1 MNKRQLV
8 QFYKRALI
16 VFLFLIPIFVLLD
29 GILGSSKS
37 FTKIS
42 IYVLIALIVV
52 SVVEL
57 IRYNKMK
64 NNQK

>member
-8 QFYKRALI
+8 QFYKRAFI
-16 VFLFLIPIFVLLD
+16 EFLLLIPLFIYLD
-29 GILGSSKS
+29 GVLTNAGD

-42 IYVLIALIVV
+42 IYVLIGLVVV

-57 IRYNKMK
+57 IRYKKITKNKK
-64 NNQK
+64 